1 MFIDTHHHLNI
12 AVDQVHPLLAK
23 ASPSPPPNELK
34 VLTWPSKLP
43 QSQSDRVP
51 PRETSMD
58 LTCSILWMLDCF
70 GKVSYHDFI
79 CHHRLHQ
86 KQRTLKD
93 NVLPGEM
100 WMFPLIQDDDDITWL
115 YSWLL
120 VSLSM
125 ENNLLSISH
134 SCGS

>member
-1 MFIDTHHHLNI
+1 MVCSGVEMGGTCQRTRPKFSQQKIPLSRVNQCYSIHLTVVSMFWLIRVCILYAIANTHCS
-12 AVDQVHPLLAK
+12 LLTG
-23 ASPSPPPNELK
+23 N
-34 VLTWPSKLP
+34 
-43 QSQSDRVP
+43 D
-51 PRETSMD
+51 
-58 LTCSILWMLDCF
+58 
-70 GKVSYHDFI
+70 SYHDFI

-86 KQRTLKD
+86 KQRTLIE

-100 WMFPLIQDDDDITWL
+100 RMFPLIQDDDDITWL

-125 ENNLLSISH
+125 ENDLLSISH